1 MKLVVFDCD
10 GTLVDSQNGIVEA
23 MNYAF
28 TTFGLPPPHR
38 LETLSVVGLSLPEAF
53 AALAPDLKI
62 SERLA
67 MAERYKNA
75 FTELRH
81 DPNASERLY
90 PGARAVIETLIAR
103 EDIVLGIATGKSRK
117 GVDRLLTREGWTG
130 AFSTIHTADEH
141 PSKPHPSMLLTA
153 MVETGVGPDATIMI
167 GDTTYD
173 VEMSTR
179 AGVRAL
185 GVTWGYHSA
194 EDLEAAGTHALVDDY
209 AEVIEELNR
218 MFLVQGS
225 TA

>member
-53 AALAPDLKI
+53 ASLAPELKI

-75 FTELRH
+75 FLELRQ
-81 DPNASERLY
+81 DPAQAEKLY
-90 PGARAVIETLIAR
+90 PGARAAVDALIAR
-103 EDIVLGIATGKSRK
+103 DDVILGIATGKSRK

-130 AFSTIHTADEH
+130 AFATIHTADEH

-173 VEMSTR
+173 VEMSVR
-179 AGVRAL
+179 AGVRSL

-194 EDLEAAGTHALVDDY
+194 EDLEAAGSHALVDEY
-209 AEVIEELNR
+209 ADVVTELDR
-218 MFLVQGS
+218 LFLGQGS